1 MAPNIFNDSI
11 FLASYLGCLS
21 LVPLVFLAKK
31 ENQNAR
37 VFQLAIIVQC
47 VGLAVFFLIFGGY
60 SIDAWRY
67 LTRFTHNPFGFDEE
81 WLFWLVGHFLNGTLP
96 NPWPVKI
103 LSVLAVGLWV
113 AAVIR
118 AIGFKRKE
126 ALVLGLALL
135 PLMPAFF
142 FAMGNAIRQGLAAVI
157 VLHAILFFVKGKKWQ
172 FGVLA
177 ITGVLVHQVSLVF
190 VIAGAF
196 VRAPRKLIWFFLIMA
211 PFVSFGVSIILEL
224 WGINLADYVRY
235 GHRDDGQFHYLK
247 FAVYFIM
254 AIGLLIFSTK
264 REVPN
269 HIVLLINAFALTVG
283 CASLLLMYE
292 VPFERILLYADVLLP
307 IVIATVLTGLKLRAR
322 SKQLLWSGVLCLGLL
337 LWTSD
342 AVNRTLTAGI
352 ATAEDG
358 RIESYQ
364 IPD

>member
-1 MAPNIFNDSI
+1 MEV
-11 FLASYLGCLS
+11 LMLYLYLILLS
-21 LVPLVFLAKK
+21 LLPYLVLR
-31 ENQNAR
+31 QDR
-37 VFQLAIIVQC
+37 AIADERHKAVVLLQVI
-47 VGLAVFFLIFGGY
+47 GLATTYLAFGGY

-81 WLFWLVGHFLNGTLP
+81 WLFWLVGHFLNGALP

-103 LSVLAVGLWV
+103 LSVLAVGLWI

-118 AIGFKRKE
+118 AIGFNRKE

-157 VLHAILFFVKGKKWQ
+157 VLHAMLFFVKGKKWQ
-172 FGVLA
+172 FGTLA

-235 GHRDDGQFHYLK
+235 GYRDDGQYHYLK

-307 IVIATVLTGLKLRAR
+307 IVIAMVLTGLKLRAR

-342 AVNRTLTAGI
+342 AVKRTLTAGI
-352 ATAEDG
+352 AHVEDG

>member
-1 MAPNIFNDSI
+1 M
-11 FLASYLGCLS
+11 LYLYLTLLS
-21 LVPLVFLAKK
+21 LLPYLVLRQDRAIADERYK
-31 ENQNAR
+31 A
-37 VFQLAIIVQC
+37 VALFQVI
-47 VGLAVFFLIFGGY
+47 GLATTYLVFGGY

-67 LTRFTHNPFGFDEE
+67 LTRFTHNPLGFDEE

-172 FGVLA
+172 FGTLA

-211 PFVSFGVSIILEL
+211 PFVSFGVSIILEF

-307 IVIATVLTGLKLRAR
+307 IVIAMVLTGLKLRAR
-322 SKQLLWSGVLCLGLL
+322 SKQLLWSGLLCLGLL

>member
-1 MAPNIFNDSI
+1 MMIH
-11 FLASYLGCLS
+11 LYLISLS
-21 LVPLVFLAKK
+21 LLPYL
-31 ENQNAR
+31 
-37 VFQLAIIVQC
+37 
-47 VGLAVFFLIFGGY
+47 FFLRDFPDPDARFHVVPFFQVIGLISVYLVFGGY

-81 WLFWLVGHFLNGTLP
+81 WLFWLVGHFLNGMLP

-103 LSVLAVGLWV
+103 LSALAVGLWV
-113 AAVIR
+113 AAVVR

-157 VLHAILFFVKGKKWQ
+157 VLHAILFVVKGKKWQ
-172 FGVLA
+172 FGALA
-177 ITGVLVHQVSLVF
+177 ITGILVHQVSLVF

-247 FAVYFIM
+247 FAAYFSL
-254 AIGLLIFSTK
+254 AIALLGLSSI
-264 REVPN
+264 RVVPN
-269 HIVLLINAFALTVG
+269 QLLLLTNAFAVTVG
-283 CASLLLMYE
+283 LASLLLRYE

-307 IVIATVLTGLKLRAR
+307 IIIAMVLAELRVGAR
-322 SKQLLWSGVLCLGLL
+322 TKQVLWGGALCAGLL
-337 LWTSD
+337 LWTSG
-342 AVNRTLTAGI
+342 AVNRTLTGGV
-352 ATAEDG
+352 THVEDG

-364 IPD
+364 IPNSELGGE

>member
-1 MAPNIFNDSI
+1 MMIH
-11 FLASYLGCLS
+11 LYLISLS
-21 LVPLVFLAKK
+21 LLPYLFFLRDFPGPDARFHVVPSFQVIGLISVYLVF
-31 ENQNAR
+31 
-37 VFQLAIIVQC
+37 
-47 VGLAVFFLIFGGY
+47 GGH

-81 WLFWLVGHFLNGTLP
+81 WLFWLVGHFLNEVLP

-103 LSVLAVGLWV
+103 LSVLAVGLWA

-172 FGVLA
+172 FGALA
-177 ITGVLVHQVSLVF
+177 ITGLLVHQVSLVF

-211 PFVSFGVSIILEL
+211 PFVSFGVSIILGL

-235 GHRDDGQFHYLK
+235 GYRDDGQFHYLK

-264 REVPN
+264 REVPS

-307 IVIATVLTGLKLRAR
+307 IVIAMVLTGLKLRAR

-352 ATAEDG
+352 AQVEDG